1 VCEIVP
7 PSVTSRATEHH
18 DTPTIYTVERL
29 FHSMRVLPI
38 GDGRPLGATVVVVVA
53 AVVLVGSLLPVPTTA
68 SEASVVAPLG
78 IGADKWVHAAS
89 YAVVAGLAAAT
100 RGWGRR
106 VPALVAVAV
115 AVAVFGAGVEVA
127 QSFVPGRTAS
137 GADAVANAVG
147 AAVGVAGWWLLAR
160 RRTRFPSAEP

>member
-1 VCEIVP
+1 VV
-7 PSVTSRATEHH
+7 RATEYH

-29 FHSMRVLPI
+29 PHSMRVLPL
-38 GDGRPLGATVVVVVA
+38 GDGRPLGPAVVLAAAT
-53 AVVLVGSLLPVPTTA
+53 VVLVGSLLPTPTAA

-78 IGADKWVHAAS
+78 VGADKWVHAAS

-106 VPALVAVAV
+106 VPALVAVVV
-115 AVAVFGAGVEVA
+115 AVAAFGAGVEVA

-147 AAVGVAGWWLLAR
+147 AAVGVAAWWLIAR
-160 RRTRFPSAEP
+160 RRARASSAES